1 MGSKTPQKAMM
12 MKLTLFVACALVAV
26 TDARVE
32 SPSTEV
38 DAFLG
43 SDEGKSHGRAMQT
56 WTYECTDCDAYTYGY
71 EYTTNLDELIALLEA
86 LGMGLAIIILL
97 AVGIP
102 ITVCCICIIVF
113 IKCVRGG
120 GDSGNDGATQQV

>member
-1 MGSKTPQKAMM
+1 MM

-32 SPSTEV
+32 TPNTEV

-43 SDEGKSHGRAMQT
+43 SSEGKSHGRAMQT
-56 WTYECTDCDAYTYGY
+56 WTYECTDCDPYTYGY
-71 EYTTNLDELIALLEA
+71 EYSGIEELLELLKA
-86 LGMGLAIIILL
+86 LGMGLAVILLL

-102 ITVCCICIIVF
+102 IIVCCICIIVF

-120 GDSGNDGATQQV
+120 GDNGNDGATQQV